1 MNKNEKFV
9 ITINRELGSGGRTIG
24 RILAEK
30 LGVPFYDKALIKT
43 LEEKYNLSTEEIERK
58 KARSRHWWSDFER
71 VVGLGYGM
79 SVNVDPSRVETVTT
93 SQLFQAEKE
102 ILEGIAQDKSCVI
115 AGRLAFF
122 VLKSH
127 PNHLSVLI
135 QSSMES
141 RIARVMRKKN
151 ISQEE
156 AVKLIDKVDK
166 MREKYVKNFSNTSRY
181 DTRNYDLVIRT
192 DGKTEEEVANHILN
206 FIGER

>member
-1 MNKNEKFV
+1 MSSP
-9 ITINRELGSGGRTIG
+9 NRELGSGGRTIG

>member
-1 MNKNEKFV
+1 
-9 ITINRELGSGGRTIG
+9 
-24 RILAEK
+24 
-30 LGVPFYDKALIKT
+30 
-43 LEEKYNLSTEEIERK
+43 
-58 KARSRHWWSDFER
+58 
-71 VVGLGYGM
+71 M

-181 DTRNYDLVIRT
+181 DTRNYDLVIKT